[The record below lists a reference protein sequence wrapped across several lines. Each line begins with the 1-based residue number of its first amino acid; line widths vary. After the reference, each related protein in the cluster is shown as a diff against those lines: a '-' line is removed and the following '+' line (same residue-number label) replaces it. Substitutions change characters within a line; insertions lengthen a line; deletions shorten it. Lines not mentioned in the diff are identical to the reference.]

1 MAKLIS
7 LRNWIFIGIFLF
19 VAAEIAIA
27 LIISCAVS
35 QWPFLQ
41 QYSEGLYGFFSTR
54 ILALTVWGIIAGVL
68 YFWKAIWRLPVLGT
82 YLSKSLFPVLHG
94 EWQFTVD
101 SNWPVIEKLK
111 NSAAATDQSFDVLAE
126 DEPLPSYSSFT
137 FRTKITQTWFST
149 KVEFI
154 GDEGSVLDHSMTLS
168 VELLQETETDPKR
181 VVWVYRQHNKQGF
194 GKPLSL
200 TDEAQFYGAA
210 VMRVC
215 DDGKLKGHY
224 WTNRSWQR
232 GLNAA
237 GEISGN
243 RKP

>member
-7 LRNWIFIGIFLF
+7 LRTWILLAVFMF
-19 VAAEIAIA
+19 VAGEAAIA
-27 LIISCAVS
+27 YLLGWAVMR
-35 QWPFLQ
+35 WPALE
-41 QYSEGLYGFFSTR
+41 QYSVGLAGFFTTR
-54 ILALTVWGIIAGVL
+54 ILALVVWGLIALGL
-68 YFWKAIWRLPVLGT
+68 RYWRFFWNFFPF
-82 YLSKSLFPVLHG
+82 LSKSLFPVLHG

-111 NSAAATDQSFDVLAE
+111 NSAAAKGESFNVLAE
-126 DEPLPSYSSFT
+126 DEPLPEYSSSS
-137 FRTKITQTWFST
+137 FRTKITQSWFST

-154 GDEGSVLDHSMTLS
+154 GDEGSVLDHSLTLS

-181 VVWVYRQHNKQGF
+181 VVWVYRQQNKQSAT
-194 GKPLSL
+194 KQLSL
-200 TDEAQFYGAA
+200 TDEAEFYGAA

-215 DDGKLKGHY
+215 DDGQLKGHY

-237 GEISGN
+237 GAISGK
-243 RKP
+243 RA